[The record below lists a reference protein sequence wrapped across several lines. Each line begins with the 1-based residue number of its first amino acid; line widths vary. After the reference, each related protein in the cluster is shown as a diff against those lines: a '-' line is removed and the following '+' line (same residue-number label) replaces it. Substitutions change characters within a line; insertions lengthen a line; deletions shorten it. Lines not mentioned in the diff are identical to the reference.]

1 MHNVEAICVPGI
13 DINLNLPGLGKIVKG
28 FRNSGYKLLDEFLD
42 EDREDI
48 SNIQFILG
56 ANSAHYVMERM
67 VVLVIVVSLYT
78 MKLNLALY

>member
-1 MHNVEAICVPGI
+1 MKIGETVHNVEAICVQGI

-56 ANSAHYVMERM
+56 ANSAHCLMEKM
-67 VVLVIVVSLYT
+67 VSFGHSGQ
-78 MKLNLALY
+78 NLALC